1 MDCDFSEQIPG
12 FNLPWNIE
20 YFFFRF
26 TPEAFDWLFEQE
38 KESVDLLKW
47 LTKTLSADTHLS
59 EDQLE
64 SYNQIPF
71 R

>member
-1 MDCDFSEQIPG
+1 MVTYKCY
-12 FNLPWNIE
+12 L
-20 YFFFRF
+20 FRF

-47 LTKTLSADTHLS
+47 LSKTLSADTYLS

-64 SYNQIPF
+64 SYNQIPSRQGYF
-71 R
+71 HDTVL